1 MIYTCASSELDSF
14 FIQNYNYLENET
26 IQNKAQNSDTRK
38 KPVFLN
44 QNSLDFTWEILKEL
58 VHLEEWRLGQSNDI

>member
-1 MIYTCASSELDSF
+1 MSYTCASSELDSF

>member
-14 FIQNYNYLENET
+14 FIQNYNYLEKET